1 MKLQRREF
9 LRLACATAAMPASA
23 RIAQAQS
30 YPTRQDY
37 PARPVRI
44 IEGFGGGSTPDLVS
58 RLVGQWLSDHLG
70 QPFVVESR
78 TGAGSNIA
86 TQVVVGAAPDGYTLL
101 TVVTANA
108 INATLYEKLDFD
120 FIRDIAP
127 VAGLIRLPM
136 VLLVNPAFPA
146 TTFAEFVA
154 YAKANPGKI
163 NIASPGV
170 GTPMHVAAE
179 LLKLQAG
186 LDLVHIAYR
195 GPAPAFTDLFGGQVQ
210 AFIITLSTAI
220 GFVRAGKARALAL
233 TTATRSDVVPDLPT
247 IAEFLPGF
255 EASAWDGFGAPKATP
270 AFIIDKLSANITAG
284 LADPRLKTRIKELGG
299 DTEPMPA
306 AQFKGFIV
314 AEIEKWAKVVK
325 HSGAKVN

>member
-9 LRLACATAAMPASA
+9 LRLAAAAATMPATTRFASA
-23 RIAQAQS
+23 QN
-30 YPTRQDY
+30 YPI
-37 PARPVRI
+37 RPVRI
-44 IEGFGGGSTPDLVS
+44 IEGFGGGSTPDLVA

-86 TQVVVGAAPDGYTLL
+86 TQLVVSAAPDGYTLL

-136 VLLVNPAFPA
+136 VLLVNPDFPA
-146 TTFAEFVA
+146 VTFSEFVA

-195 GPAPAFTDLFGGQVQ
+195 GPAPAFTDLFGGQVH

-233 TTATRSDVVPDLPT
+233 TTASRSDVLPDLPT
-247 IAEFLPGF
+247 IGEFLPGF
-255 EASAWDGFGAPKATP
+255 EASAWDGFGAPRATP
-270 AFIIDKLSANITAG
+270 GFVIDKLSANITAG
-284 LADPRLKTRIKELGG
+284 LADPQLKARIKELGG
-299 DTEPMPA
+299 DTEPMPST
-306 AQFKGFIV
+306 QFKSFI
-314 AEIEKWAKVVK
+314 AIETEKWARVVK
-325 HSGAKVN
+325 FSGAKVN

>member
-1 MKLQRREF
+1 
-9 LRLACATAAMPASA
+9 MPASA
-23 RIAQAQS
+23 RFAWAQN
-30 YPTRQDY
+30 Y

-58 RLVGQWLSDHLG
+58 RLVGQWLSEHLG
-70 QPFVVESR
+70 QPFIVESR

-86 TQVVVGAAPDGYTLL
+86 TQVAVSAAPDGYTLL

-127 VAGLIRLPM
+127 IAGLIRLPM

-146 TTFAEFVA
+146 GTFTEFVA

-179 LLKLQAG
+179 LMKLQAG

-195 GPAPAFTDLFGGQVQ
+195 GPAPAFTDLFAGQVQ
-210 AFIITLSTAI
+210 AFIITLSTAL

-233 TTATRSDVVPDLPT
+233 TTANRSDILPDLPT
-247 IAEFLPGF
+247 IGEFLPGF

-270 AFIIDKLSANITAG
+270 ATIIDKLSNNITAG
-284 LADPRLKTRIKELGG
+284 LADPQLKARIKELGG

-306 AQFKGFIV
+306 AQFKTFI
-314 AEIEKWAKVVK
+314 AEETEKWAQVVK
-325 HSGAKVN
+325 FSGAKVN

>member
-9 LRLACATAAMPASA
+9 LRLAVAAATMPATTRFASA
-23 RIAQAQS
+23 QN
-30 YPTRQDY
+30 YPI
-37 PARPVRI
+37 RPVRI
-44 IEGFGGGSTPDLVS
+44 IEGFGGGSTPDLVA

-86 TQVVVGAAPDGYTLL
+86 TQLVVSAAPDGYTLL

-136 VLLVNPAFPA
+136 VLLVNPDFPA
-146 TTFAEFVA
+146 VTFSEFVA
-154 YAKANPGKI
+154 YAKAHPGKI

-233 TTATRSDVVPDLPT
+233 TTANRSDVLPDLPT
-247 IAEFLPGF
+247 IGEFLPGF
-255 EASAWDGFGAPKATP
+255 EASAWDGFGAPRATP
-270 AFIIDKLSANITAG
+270 GFVIDKLSANITAA
-284 LADPRLKTRIKELGG
+284 LADPQLKARIKELGG
-299 DTEPMPA
+299 DTEPMPST
-306 AQFKGFIV
+306 QFKSFI
-314 AEIEKWAKVVK
+314 AIETEKWARVVK
-325 HSGAKVN
+325 FSGAKVN

>member
-9 LRLACATAAMPASA
+9 LRLAAAAATMPATTRFASA
-23 RIAQAQS
+23 QN
-30 YPTRQDY
+30 YPIR
-37 PARPVRI
+37 PARI
-44 IEGFGGGSTPDLVS
+44 IEGFGGGSTPDLVA

-86 TQVVVGAAPDGYTLL
+86 TQLVVSAAPDGYTLL

-108 INATLYEKLDFD
+108 INATLYEKLDFE

-136 VLLVNPAFPA
+136 VLLVNPDFPA
-146 TTFAEFVA
+146 VTFSEFVA
-154 YAKANPGKI
+154 YAKAHPGKI

-233 TTATRSDVVPDLPT
+233 TTANRSDVLPDLPT
-247 IAEFLPGF
+247 IGEFLPGF
-255 EASAWDGFGAPKATP
+255 EASAWDGFGAPRATP
-270 AFIIDKLSANITAG
+270 GFVIDKLSANITAA
-284 LADPRLKTRIKELGG
+284 LADPQLKARIKELGG
-299 DTEPMPA
+299 DTEPMPST
-306 AQFKGFIV
+306 QFKSFI
-314 AEIEKWAKVVK
+314 AIETEKWARVVK
-325 HSGAKVN
+325 FSGAKVN

>member
-9 LRLACATAAMPASA
+9 LRLAAAAATMPATTGFASA
-23 RIAQAQS
+23 QN
-30 YPTRQDY
+30 YPT
-37 PARPVRI
+37 RPVRI
-44 IEGFGGGSTPDLVS
+44 IEGFGGGSTPDLVA

-78 TGAGSNIA
+78 TGAGNNIA
-86 TQVVVGAAPDGYTLL
+86 TQLVVSAAPDGYTLL

-136 VLLVNPAFPA
+136 VLLVNPDFPA
-146 TTFAEFVA
+146 VTFSEFVA
-154 YAKANPGKI
+154 YAKAHPGKI

-233 TTATRSDVVPDLPT
+233 TTASRSDVLPDLPT
-247 IAEFLPGF
+247 IGEFLPGF
-255 EASAWDGFGAPKATP
+255 EASAWDGFGAPRATP
-270 AFIIDKLSANITAG
+270 GFVIDKLSANIAAG
-284 LADPRLKTRIKELGG
+284 LADPQLKARIKELGG
-299 DTEPMPA
+299 DTEPMPST
-306 AQFKGFIV
+306 QFKSFI
-314 AEIEKWAKVVK
+314 AIETEKWARVVK
-325 HSGAKVN
+325 FSGAKVN

>member
-9 LRLACATAAMPASA
+9 LRLAAAAATMPATTRFASA
-23 RIAQAQS
+23 QN
-30 YPTRQDY
+30 YPIR
-37 PARPVRI
+37 PARI
-44 IEGFGGGSTPDLVS
+44 IEGFGGGSTPDLVAG
-58 RLVGQWLSDHLG
+58 LVGQWLSDHLG
-70 QPFVVESR
+70 QPSVVESR

-86 TQVVVGAAPDGYTLL
+86 TQLVVSAAPDGYTLL

-136 VLLVNPAFPA
+136 VLLVNPDFPA
-146 TTFAEFVA
+146 VTFSEFVA
-154 YAKANPGKI
+154 YAKAHPGKI

-233 TTATRSDVVPDLPT
+233 TTANRSDVLPDLPT
-247 IAEFLPGF
+247 IGEFLPGF
-255 EASAWDGFGAPKATP
+255 EASAWDGFGAPRATP
-270 AFIIDKLSANITAG
+270 GFVIDKLSANITAA
-284 LADPRLKTRIKELGG
+284 LADPQLKARIKELGG
-299 DTEPMPA
+299 DTEPMPST
-306 AQFKGFIV
+306 QFKSFI
-314 AEIEKWAKVVK
+314 AIETEKWARVVK
-325 HSGAKVN
+325 FSGAKVN

>member
-9 LRLACATAAMPASA
+9 LRLAAAAATMPATTRFASA
-23 RIAQAQS
+23 QN
-30 YPTRQDY
+30 YPI
-37 PARPVRI
+37 RPVHI
-44 IEGFGGGSTPDLVS
+44 IEGFGGGSTPDLVA

-86 TQVVVGAAPDGYTLL
+86 TQLVVSAAPDGYTLL

-136 VLLVNPAFPA
+136 VLLVNPDFPA
-146 TTFAEFVA
+146 VTFSEFVA
-154 YAKANPGKI
+154 YAKAHPGKI

-233 TTATRSDVVPDLPT
+233 TTANRSDVLPDLPT
-247 IAEFLPGF
+247 IGEFLPGF
-255 EASAWDGFGAPKATP
+255 EASAWDGFGAPRATP
-270 AFIIDKLSANITAG
+270 GFVIDKLSANITAA
-284 LADPRLKTRIKELGG
+284 LADPQLKARIKELGG
-299 DTEPMPA
+299 DTEPMPST
-306 AQFKGFIV
+306 QFKSFI
-314 AEIEKWAKVVK
+314 AIETEKWARVVK
-325 HSGAKVN
+325 FSGAKVN